1 MSDKRGYDLQER
13 LIAYAVRVV
22 KLVGT
27 LPKTEAGRHIAGQLL
42 RSGTSPAANYAES
55 QSAESRPDFV
65 HKLKI
70 ALKELRESGV
80 WLQIII
86 RSELLAS
93 PDRLTPLL
101 EETDA
106 LCAIL
111 QKALKPPGVTAKRT
125 SKRTFNSQH
134 PTSNFQAREK
144 LPFKRHEQ

>member
-27 LPKTEAGRHIAGQLL
+27 LPKTETGRHIAAQLL
-42 RSGTSPAANYAES
+42 RSGTSPAANHAES
-55 QSAESRPDFV
+55 QSAESRHDFV

-111 QKALKPPGVTAKRT
+111 HKSIETARRNSQENVQENVQQPT
-125 SKRTFNSQH
+125 SDVQLPSKRKATV
-134 PTSNFQAREK
+134 
-144 LPFKRHEQ
+144 

>member
-111 QKALKPPGVTAKRT
+111 HKSIETARRNSQENVQENVQQPT
-125 SKRTFNSQH
+125 SDVQLPSKRKATV
-134 PTSNFQAREK
+134 
-144 LPFKRHEQ
+144 

>member
-111 QKALKPPGVTAKRT
+111 HKSIETARRNSQENVQKNVQQPTSDVQLP
-125 SKRTFNSQH
+125 SKRKATV
-134 PTSNFQAREK
+134 
-144 LPFKRHEQ
+144 

>member
-1 MSDKRGYDLQER
+1 MTDKREYDLQER

-27 LPKTEAGRHIAGQLL
+27 LPKTETGRHIATQLL
-42 RSGTSPAANYAES
+42 RSGTSPAANHAES
-55 QSAESRPDFV
+55 QSAESRSDFV

-80 WLQIII
+80 WLQILL
-86 RSELLAS
+86 RSGLLAS
-93 PDRLTPLL
+93 PNRLIPLL

-111 QKALKPPGVTAKRT
+111 HKSIDTAR
-125 SKRTFNSQH
+125 RNSRVNVQH
-134 PTSNFQAREK
+134 PTLNAQ
-144 LPFKRHEQ
+144 LPSEHPTAE